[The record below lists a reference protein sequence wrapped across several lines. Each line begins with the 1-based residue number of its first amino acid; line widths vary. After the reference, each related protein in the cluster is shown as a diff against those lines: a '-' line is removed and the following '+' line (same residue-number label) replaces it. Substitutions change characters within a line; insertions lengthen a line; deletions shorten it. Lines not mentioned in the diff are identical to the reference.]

1 MSLNS
6 LVSLNGKTVYVEN
19 NTDIKIPVDENKFM
33 AAVINL
39 VKNASEAFNRT
50 DNEAEV
56 VSNGEKPYVK
66 LITEEDGDFA
76 VIRVLNNAGKIEEP
90 ENIFKEGYTTKS
102 TGSGLG
108 LMICKKS
115 VEEMYGKLELVKNTE
130 DEVEFAVKI
139 AKVG

>member
-1 MSLNS
+1 MTK
-6 LVSLNGKTVYVEN
+6 VYFEGKNFEYITEN
-19 NTDIKIPVDENKFM
+19 NIDIKIPVDENKFT
-33 AAVINL
+33 AGVINL
-39 VKNASEAFNRT
+39 VKNASEAFNKEG
-50 DNEAEV
+50 DELEM

-66 LITEEDGDFA
+66 VKTEENGDFA
-76 VIRVLNNAGKIEEP
+76 VIRVSNNAGKIETP

-115 VEEMYGKLELVKNTE
+115 IEEMYGKLELEHNDK
-130 DEVEFAVKI
+130 DYVEFVIKI